1 MCSSWRDGRPIYCGK
16 KKIFFFDVF
25 SLLCVIVFQTASV
38 SVDHIELNGKPKS
51 YKKRHCVV
59 AVVVVVVVFVVV
71 LPSKRKRKIFFFFQ
85 NFPSFSVRFLS
96 FLYMSTEGLTM

>member
-16 KKIFFFDVF
+16 KNFFFDVF
-25 SLLCVIVFQTASV
+25 SVLCVIVFETASV

-59 AVVVVVVVFVVV
+59 VVVVVVFVVV
-71 LPSKRKRKIFFFFQ
+71 FA
-85 NFPSFSVRFLS
+85 V
-96 FLYMSTEGLTM
+96 